1 MFVYATLLNEATLT
15 CLTPIVAVDLLS
27 LIRLDP
33 RRWRRAFVVERFRME
48 LGGWLGSRYGCSGR
62 CGKRLHLREL

>member
-27 LIRLDP
+27 LIRLNT
-33 RRWRRAFVVERFRME
+33 RRWRRAFIVERSRVE
-48 LGGWLGSRYGCSGR
+48 LSGWLGSWYECSGR
-62 CGKRLHLREL
+62 CGKRLRLREL